1 VDIYS
6 LICILLVGK
15 NGKDPDSINQNQ
27 DVFNWVQNNLNETK
41 SLSKWIIHAQHC
53 NLKLIINAAPEDTC
67 DFVEID
73 PIHEHQYHSSRFQND
88 LLRICSDA
96 FTKVEEGL
104 LKSILVDHRHCISQL
119 KELKKEDKFADFP
132 FTCPYAY
139 ANVFWRTSLLKE
151 EYFYSDNLC
160 RTMEHS
166 SFYSSPLIIR
176 DLLEC
181 FADQIVR
188 HQMSVSGAIH
198 PNSAWLSIA
207 GKRSQ
212 ETSVPRWDDIE
223 KMRDLCFPNIAF
235 KYAHMI
241 LDICTK
247 YEFCVTDVEKRIATA
262 DFHLDSYESEVFAF
276 YHVKPL

>member
-1 VDIYS
+1 M
-6 LICILLVGK
+6 
-15 NGKDPDSINQNQ
+15 
-27 DVFNWVQNNLNETK
+27 NETK

-188 HQMSVSGAIH
+188 HQMSVSGAI
-198 PNSAWLSIA
+198 
-207 GKRSQ
+207 
-212 ETSVPRWDDIE
+212 
-223 KMRDLCFPNIAF
+223 IAF